1 MLIPKGA
8 RTGESENEMHV
19 PSVRQKILRTGPVR
33 QILLASLRHSM
44 AKTQW
49 VRASSTPE

>member
-8 RTGESENEMHV
+8 RTGEGENEMHV

-33 QILLASLRHSM
+33 QILLASLRQYG
-44 AKTQW
+44 KTQW
-49 VRASSTPE
+49 VRANSTPE